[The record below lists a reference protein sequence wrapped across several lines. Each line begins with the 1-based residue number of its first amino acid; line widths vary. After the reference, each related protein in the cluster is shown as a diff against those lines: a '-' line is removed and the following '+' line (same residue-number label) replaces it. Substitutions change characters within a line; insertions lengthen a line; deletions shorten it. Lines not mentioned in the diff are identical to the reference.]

1 MKLRFINE
9 KDLIAITKTVKFDYM
24 SYLLWLNEEKV
35 CSTAYRIKTYLF
47 SNEQDKRQ
55 SFSGI
60 EERFNYAKKYIAKV
74 NMIANSLRDMFI
86 GEKIIFHE
94 YKHFQWI
101 PDEDFESFYVRNIL
115 KYLEVDDPSWFS
127 KSGGLITKESLNSVL
142 QYFFCY
148 PYVLRY
154 RELNIL
160 NYSTN
165 ALLKINHHLA
175 LEYIIPE
182 S

>member
-60 EERFNYAKKYIAKV
+60 EEDSI
-74 NMIANSLRDMFI
+74 M
-86 GEKIIFHE
+86 
-94 YKHFQWI
+94 Q
-101 PDEDFESFYVRNIL
+101 
-115 KYLEVDDPSWFS
+115 
-127 KSGGLITKESLNSVL
+127 KSI
-142 QYFFCY
+142 
-148 PYVLRY
+148 
-154 RELNIL
+154 
-160 NYSTN
+160 
-165 ALLKINHHLA
+165 LLK
-175 LEYIIPE
+175 
-182 S
+182 